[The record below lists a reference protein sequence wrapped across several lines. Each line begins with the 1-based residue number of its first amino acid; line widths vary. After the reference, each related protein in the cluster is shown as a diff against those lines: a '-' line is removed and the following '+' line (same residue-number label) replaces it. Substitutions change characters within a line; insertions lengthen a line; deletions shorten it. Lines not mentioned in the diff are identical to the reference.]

1 MFGKSLI
8 LDITTSDKDKI
19 MDTSCVEHF
28 ARNLIQGIGMEIH
41 HVNGK
46 DGLLCDKWGATD
58 LPHTFGV
65 SLICFLTT
73 SSLTIHTTNDGTMF
87 LDIFSCKN
95 FTDDNVMDVVKSCFN
110 NINIKRI
117 LMVGRI

>member
-8 LDITTSDKDKI
+8 LDITTTDKDKL
-19 MDTSCVEHF
+19 MNVLYLETF
-28 ARNLIQGIGMEIH
+28 ARNLIKAIGMEIH
-41 HVNGK
+41 QINGT
-46 DGLLCDKWGATD
+46 DGILCDKWGATD

-73 SSLTIHTTNDGTMF
+73 SSLTIHTTNEKMF

-95 FTDDNVMDVVKSCFN
+95 FTDDSVMEVLNSCFN
-110 NINIKRI
+110 NINIQRI
-117 LMVGRI
+117 LMIGRI

>member
-1 MFGKSLI
+1 
-8 LDITTSDKDKI
+8 
-19 MDTSCVEHF
+19 
-28 ARNLIQGIGMEIH
+28 
-41 HVNGK
+41 
-46 DGLLCDKWGATD
+46 
-58 LPHTFGV
+58 
-65 SLICFLTT
+65 
-73 SSLTIHTTNDGTMF
+73 MF